1 MIFLDAGMRKPGC
14 WTVRA
19 TLPGEE
25 GGTSG
30 LFDKNMEVLS
40 FNHIP
45 NCLSLADR
53 DVLGS
58 HRLWDAQGP
67 KSLCDPGRLSQ
78 GPELEGENY
87 GIGIPLPTLH
97 TQTLLSA
104 TAVLLA
110 TS

>member
-1 MIFLDAGMRKPGC
+1 MIFLDGGMRKRGC
-14 WTVRA
+14 RTVRA
-19 TLPGEE
+19 TLPEEE
-25 GGTSG
+25 GRTAG

-58 HRLWDAQGP
+58 QRLGDAKGP
-67 KSLCDPGRLSQ
+67 KCLSDWGRLSQ
-78 GPELEGENY
+78 GPGPEGENY
-87 GIGIPLPTLH
+87 GIGTPIPTLQ
-97 TQTLLSA
+97 TQTLPSA
-104 TAVLLA
+104 IPALLA